1 MQKLLFAVIAIIVAV
16 GVIFTMARGT
26 LRRVQADRAQRL
38 FLALAQE
45 LKLQVDFSAR
55 WGELPLPIATGNL
68 EGSPVRVESRLHR
81 AKLPWHVRTHVE
93 ATRRDKAGPVGV
105 IGQPE
110 RIKAPAGATELRLT
124 DAKGR
129 TLRVH
134 TTDVHV
140 LEDALDADLVQEL
153 IDLCTPGR
161 GLVLHQ
167 DRVEYVDAPVTSDA
181 HRAHVER
188 VARVA
193 AKVARRLQ
201 TRIPKAA
208 VE

>member
-1 MQKLLFAVIAIIVAV
+1 MQQFLLAVVAIVV
-16 GVIFTMARGT
+16 GVVVIVSMVRGT
-26 LRRVQADRAQRL
+26 LRRAQADRVQRL

-81 AKLPWHVRTHVE
+81 AKLPWHVLTHVE
-93 ATRRDKAGPVGV
+93 ATRRDKQGPVGV
-105 IGQPE
+105 IGQPA
-110 RIKAPAGATELRLT
+110 RIKAPAGATEITLK

-129 TLRVH
+129 SLRVH
-134 TTDVHV
+134 TTDVHI
-140 LEDALDADLVQEL
+140 LEEVLDADLVQEL
-153 IDLCTPGR
+153 ADLCTPGR

-188 VARVA
+188 VARA
-193 AKVARRLQ
+193 SAKIARKLQ